1 MTTEAKPKK
10 LSVKKQNNLDELL
23 VDAAGQGQ
31 THDVQTLLTA
41 GANIHALNDRALRW
55 AAYHGCTETVQA
67 LLAAGAN
74 VHANDDAALYEAV
87 KHDHAETVKALLA
100 VGANVHADN
109 DLALCAAANLGHTKT
124 VRVMANHI
132 FAPEYWHGKTRAEVE
147 AEARAL
153 YGKIEGENVLN
164 PINPERLCKAASI
177 LADCAITC
185 WQQVRPPPPK
195 LTISPLPA
203 QPRPL

>member
-1 MTTEAKPKK
+1 MTTDAKPKK

-124 VRVMANHI
+124 VRVMAKHI
-132 FAPEYWHGKTRAEVE
+132 FATDSWRGKNRAEIEAYATGLYDKIKADNPQPEYLRQAGS
-147 AEARAL
+147 
-153 YGKIEGENVLN
+153 VL
-164 PINPERLCKAASI
+164 I
-177 LADCAITC
+177 DCALTC
-185 WQQVRPPPPK
+185 WEQVRPAPPK
-195 LTISPLPA
+195 LNISRLPA
-203 QPRPL
+203 QPRAL